1 MGWTRLAMLLAAS
14 LSSVLAVS
22 PQLFYPYGPRQG
34 DESLPPADDISTDEI
49 QLSVPIV
56 FFNSS
61 FSSIYVSTHA
71 YAFFSQEYT
80 CRLWTLLYNSEL
92 PAVYFYQ
99 TWKRLF
105 LNFAWFVFISLRF
118 INFCCHLSMRFCS
131 KIHFYATFMNLLPW
145 TIDVLTLQLD
155 HRCLPLKGADSGIN
169 CVLRASCIRDV
180 FPQHIH

>member
-1 MGWTRLAMLLAAS
+1 MLLAAS

-80 CRLWTLLYNSEL
+80 CRL
-92 PAVYFYQ
+92 
-99 TWKRLF
+99 
-105 LNFAWFVFISLRF
+105 
-118 INFCCHLSMRFCS
+118 
-131 KIHFYATFMNLLPW
+131 
-145 TIDVLTLQLD
+145 
-155 HRCLPLKGADSGIN
+155 
-169 CVLRASCIRDV
+169 
-180 FPQHIH
+180 